1 MTVKTNIDTMSIIGN
16 ALANGQGPKYLRL
29 ALALQSAI
37 QSGAIA
43 QGAKLLPH
51 RVFADALAVTPGT
64 VSRAYSELERLGLVV
79 ARVGDGT
86 YVHSRQQERV
96 RDAGF
101 RNFVDAPALCH
112 DMSRNMHIPGQEAAL
127 LARDLAQL
135 SQSPRA
141 LQELMLYTPDT
152 GLPHHRQAGARW
164 LAHGEFAPSADQ
176 VLCVNGSQHGLLC
189 ALMALVRP
197 GDTLVTEQLTYPGLA
212 GLARFLG
219 IKLIDVAMDDEG
231 VVPESLE
238 DACRANR
245 VTAMYC
251 TPTIQNPTTA
261 VMSPARRRAIASICR
276 EHNLMV
282 IEDETHGVLMEDRP
296 LPLSYFAPERSV
308 LISSLSKAV
317 AAGLRAGFLHVPA
330 PLVSRQAAAIRAS
343 SWMAAPL
350 GLEIASRWIEDGTAR
365 ALLRQQI
372 AEIERRKALVSNLLE
387 GLNYRTHDHS
397 PHFWIEVPAPW
408 RSAEVEHHLR
418 RRHHLI
424 SIAEAFSVGRG
435 AVPHFVRA
443 SVSNASGGEAKLLE
457 GFECLGE
464 VLRGGV
470 QPSQT
475 PL

>member
-1 MTVKTNIDTMSIIGN
+1 MSIVEN
-16 ALANGQGPKYLRL
+16 ALDKGRGPKYLRL
-29 ALALQSAI
+29 AHALQSAI
-37 QSGAIA
+37 QSGVIA
-43 QGAKLLPH
+43 QGTKLPPH
-51 RVFADALAVTPGT
+51 RVFADELAITPGT
-64 VSRAYSELERLGLVV
+64 VSRAYAELERLGLVA

-86 YVHSRQQERV
+86 YVHSRQQERA
-96 RDAGF
+96 RDTGF

-135 SQSPRA
+135 SQSPHA
-141 LQELMLYTPDT
+141 LQELMLYTPDA

-164 LAHGEFAPSADQ
+164 IAHGEFAPSADQ

-197 GDTLVTEQLTYPGLA
+197 GDTLVTEQLTYPGLV

-219 IKLIDVAMDDEG
+219 IKLLDVAMDNEG
-231 VVPESLE
+231 LMPESLDE
-238 DACRANR
+238 ICRANR
-245 VTAMYC
+245 VTAVYC

-261 VMSPARRRAIASICR
+261 VMSPKRRQVIASICR
-276 EHNLMV
+276 EHNLVV

-296 LPLSYFAPERSV
+296 LPISYFAPERGV

-330 PLVSRQAAAIRAS
+330 PLVSRQGAAIRAS

-365 ALLRQQI
+365 ALLHQQI
-372 AEIERRKALVSNLLE
+372 TEIERRKTLVSDCLA
-387 GLNYRTHDHS
+387 GLNYRTHDRS

-408 RSAEVEHHLR
+408 RSAEVEHQLR
-418 RRHHLI
+418 QRNHLI
-424 SIAEAFSVGRG
+424 SVAEAFSVGRG
-435 AVPHFVRA
+435 VVPHFVRA
-443 SVSNASGGEAKLLE
+443 SVSNASGGEAMLLE
-457 GFECLGE
+457 GFERLGDL
-464 VLRGGV
+464 LRAGM
-470 QPSQT
+470 QSSHT